1 MTHNILVVDDEPK
14 LCDLLAS
21 ALGQNDVQVFVAGN
35 GLHALKVLEQEDI
48 DLVISD
54 WRMPGMD
61 GPALLAEIKVRYPHV
76 PVIVMTAYSTV
87 KNAVQS
93 MRNGAYD
100 YIAKPF
106 DIDELDIT
114 VAKALQFRDIMRDN
128 ARMRAE
134 LDEHAQFDSLVGDSP
149 AFRKVLQ
156 AVDSVRDSSA
166 TILLTGESGT
176 GKEMVARAIH
186 KHGSR
191 ADKPFVAVNCA
202 AIPEGLL
209 ESEMFGHRKGAFTGA
224 VADRVGRF
232 QQADKG
238 TLFLDE
244 VGDMPLALQAKIL
257 RALQERVIEP
267 VGDPRER
274 KVDVRVIAATNKNL
288 LEAVANKE
296 FREDLYYRLN
306 VFPIEMAPL
315 RERVEDIPLLM
326 NELISRMEHEKRGSI
341 RFNSAAI
348 MSLCRHGWP
357 GNVRELANLVERMA
371 IMHPYGVIGV
381 VELPKK
387 FRYVDDEDEQ
397 LVDSLRSDME
407 ERVAI
412 NGHAPDFSNTAMLP
426 PEGLDLKDYLGNLEQ
441 GLIQQALDDA
451 NGIVARAAE
460 RLRIRRTTLVEKMR
474 KYGMSRKEGDE
485 QADD

>member
-1 MTHNILVVDDEPK
+1 MSHNVLVVDDEPK
-14 LCDLLAS
+14 LCDLLSS
-21 ALGQNDVQVFVAGN
+21 ALSQNDVHVFTASN
-35 GLHALKVLEQEDI
+35 GVQALAILEQEDI
-48 DLVISD
+48 DLVIND

-61 GPALLAEIKVRYPHV
+61 GPQLLAEVKQRYSHL

-114 VAKALQFRDIMRDN
+114 VHKALQFRDILRDN

-134 LDEHAQFDSLVGDSP
+134 LDQHQPFDSLMGDSP
-149 AFRKVLQ
+149 SFRRVLQ
-156 AVDSVRDSSA
+156 AIDSVRDSSA

-224 VADRVGRF
+224 VTDRVGRF
-232 QQADKG
+232 MQADKG

-274 KVDVRVIAATNKNL
+274 KVDVRVIAATHKNL

-306 VFPIEMAPL
+306 VFPIQLPAL
-315 RERVEDIPLLM
+315 RERIEDIAPLARHFAHNLGATAG
-326 NELISRMEHEKRGSI
+326 KRITGFSPDALQAMAEY
-341 RFNSAAI
+341 N
-348 MSLCRHGWP
+348 WP
-357 GNVRELANLVERMA
+357 GNIRELQNCVERA
-371 IMHPYGVIGV
+371 TIVATSSTIEDS
-381 VELPKK
+381 ELPPYL
-387 FRYVDDEDEQ
+387 FTAQPNQQCSVLESGPS
-397 LVDSLRSDME
+397 VP
-407 ERVAI
+407 
-412 NGHAPDFSNTAMLP
+412 PD
-426 PEGLDLKDYLGNLEQ
+426 LEAA
-441 GLIQQALDDA
+441 LAEVEKAYILAALQQANGVQAAAAQLIGISERSFWYRLKKLD
-451 NGIVARAAE
+451 IH
-460 RLRIRRTTLVEKMR
+460 VEKIVR
-474 KYGMSRKEGDE
+474 
-485 QADD
+485 

>member
-1 MTHNILVVDDEPK
+1 MSHNVLVVDDEPK

-21 ALGQNDVQVFVAGN
+21 ALSQNGIQVFTAGN
-35 GLHALKVLEQEDI
+35 GLHALTVLEREEI

-61 GPALLAEIKVRYPHV
+61 GPQLLAEIKVRFPHL

-93 MRNGAYD
+93 MRNGAFD
-100 YIAKPF
+100 YISKPF

-114 VAKALQFRDIMRDN
+114 VSKALQFRDILRDN
-128 ARMRAE
+128 QRLRAE
-134 LDEHAQFDSLVGDSP
+134 LDEHQQIDSLVGESP
-149 AFRKVLQ
+149 AFRRVLQ
-156 AVDSVRDSSA
+156 AVDSVRESSA

-186 KHGSR
+186 KHGNR

-224 VADRVGRF
+224 VADRIGRF

-274 KVDVRVIAATNKNL
+274 KVDVRVIAATNKDL
-288 LEAVANKE
+288 LEAVAKKE

-306 VFPIEMAPL
+306 VFPIPLPAL
-315 RERVEDIPLLM
+315 RERVEDIAPLARHFAHTLGATAGKRITGFSADALLTM
-326 NELISRMEHEKRGSI
+326 TSYPWPGNIRELQNCVERATIVAASHTIEEQDLPGYLFGARPVS
-341 RFNSAAI
+341 NSAAAI
-348 MSLCRHGWP
+348 LSDGP
-357 GNVRELANLVERMA
+357 GIPKDLEAALAE
-371 IMHPYGVIGV
+371 
-381 VELPKK
+381 
-387 FRYVDDEDEQ
+387 
-397 LVDSLRSDME
+397 
-407 ERVAI
+407 
-412 NGHAPDFSNTAMLP
+412 
-426 PEGLDLKDYLGNLEQ
+426 
-441 GLIQQALDDA
+441 
-451 NGIVARAAE
+451 
-460 RLRIRRTTLVEKMR
+460 VEKA
-474 KYGMSRKEGDE
+474 YILAALQETNGV
-485 QADD
+485 QAAAAQLIGISERSLWYRLKKLEIHVDKIAR

>member
-1 MTHNILVVDDEPK
+1 MSHNVLVVDDEPK
-14 LCDLLAS
+14 LCDLLSS
-21 ALGQNDVQVFVAGN
+21 ALSQNDVQVFTAGN
-35 GLHALKVLEQEDI
+35 GLQALAILEQQDI

-61 GPALLAEIKVRYPHV
+61 GPQLLAEVKQRYPQL

-114 VAKALQFRDIMRDN
+114 VNKALQFRDILRDN

-134 LDEHAQFDSLVGDSP
+134 LDEHQHVDSLIGDSP
-149 AFRKVLQ
+149 SFRRVLQ
-156 AVDSVRDSSA
+156 AIDSVRDSSA

-232 QQADKG
+232 LQADKG

-274 KVDVRVIAATNKNL
+274 KVDVRVIAATHKNL

-306 VFPIEMAPL
+306 VFPIPLPAL
-315 RERVEDIPLLM
+315 RERVEDIAPLARHFAHSLGATAG
-326 NELISRMEHEKRGSI
+326 KRITGFSPDALQAMAEY
-341 RFNSAAI
+341 N
-348 MSLCRHGWP
+348 WP
-357 GNVRELANLVERMA
+357 GNIRELQNCVERA
-371 IMHPYGVIGV
+371 TIVATSQTI
-381 VELPKK
+381 
-387 FRYVDDEDEQ
+387 ED
-397 LVDSLRSDME
+397 SD
-407 ERVAI
+407 
-412 NGHAPDFSNTAMLP
+412 LP
-426 PEGLDLKDYLGNLEQ
+426 PYLFTPQPNQHGAVPQLGPSVPPDLEAALAEVEKAYILAAL
-441 GLIQQALDDA
+441 QQA
-451 NGIVARAAE
+451 NGVQAAAAQLIGISE
-460 RLRIRRTTLVEKMR
+460 RSFWYRLKKLNIHVEKIAR
-474 KYGMSRKEGDE
+474 
-485 QADD
+485 

>member
-1 MTHNILVVDDEPK
+1 MTHNVLVVDDEPK

-21 ALGQNDVQVFVAGN
+21 ALSQNGISVFTAGN
-35 GLHALKVLEQEDI
+35 GLHALKVLEVEDI

-61 GPALLAEIKVRYPHV
+61 GPQLLAEIKSRFPQL

-93 MRNGAYD
+93 MRNGAFD

-114 VAKALQFRDIMRDN
+114 VSKALQFRDILKDN
-128 ARMRAE
+128 QRMRAE
-134 LDEHAQFDSLVGDSP
+134 LDEHQQIDSLIGDSP
-149 AFRKVLQ
+149 SFRRVLQ
-156 AVDSVRDSSA
+156 AIDSVRESNA

-186 KHGSR
+186 KHGNR

-224 VADRVGRF
+224 VTDRIGRF

-244 VGDMPLALQAKIL
+244 IGEMPLALQAKIL

-306 VFPIEMAPL
+306 VFPIPLPAL
-315 RERVEDIPLLM
+315 RERVEDIAPLARHFAHSLGAAAG
-326 NELISRMEHEKRGSI
+326 KRITGFSPQALQAMAHY
-341 RFNSAAI
+341 S
-348 MSLCRHGWP
+348 WP
-357 GNVRELANLVERMA
+357 GNIRELQNCVERA
-371 IMHPYGVIGV
+371 
-381 VELPKK
+381 
-387 FRYVDDEDEQ
+387 
-397 LVDSLRSDME
+397 
-407 ERVAI
+407 
-412 NGHAPDFSNTAMLP
+412 T
-426 PEGLDLKDYLGNLEQ
+426 
-441 GLIQQALDDA
+441 
-451 NGIVARAAE
+451 IVASGAVIEDDDLPAYLFASSPTGSGAILNEGASVPPDLDAALAE
-460 RLRIRRTTLVEKMR
+460 VEKA
-474 KYGMSRKEGDE
+474 YILAALAQSNGV
-485 QADD
+485 QAAAAQLIGISERSFWYRLKKLGIHVDKIVR

>member
-1 MTHNILVVDDEPK
+1 MSHNVLVVDDEPK
-14 LCDLLAS
+14 LCDLLSS
-21 ALGQNDVQVFVAGN
+21 ALSQNDVQVFTAGN
-35 GLHALKVLEQEDI
+35 GLQALAILEQQDI

-61 GPALLAEIKVRYPHV
+61 GPQLLAEVKQRYPQL

-114 VAKALQFRDIMRDN
+114 VNKALQFRDILRDN

-134 LDEHAQFDSLVGDSP
+134 LDEHQHVDSLIGDSP
-149 AFRKVLQ
+149 SFRRVLQ
-156 AVDSVRDSSA
+156 AIDSVRDSSA

-232 QQADKG
+232 LQADKG

-306 VFPIEMAPL
+306 VFPIPLPAL
-315 RERVEDIPLLM
+315 RERVEDIAPLARHFAHSLGATAG
-326 NELISRMEHEKRGSI
+326 KRINGFSPDALQAMAEY
-341 RFNSAAI
+341 N
-348 MSLCRHGWP
+348 WP
-357 GNVRELANLVERMA
+357 GNIRELQNCVERA
-371 IMHPYGVIGV
+371 TIVATSQTI
-381 VELPKK
+381 
-387 FRYVDDEDEQ
+387 ED
-397 LVDSLRSDME
+397 SD
-407 ERVAI
+407 
-412 NGHAPDFSNTAMLP
+412 LP
-426 PEGLDLKDYLGNLEQ
+426 PYLFTPQPNQHGAVPQLGPSVPPDLEAALAEVEKAYILAAL
-441 GLIQQALDDA
+441 QQA
-451 NGIVARAAE
+451 NGVQAAAAQLIGISE
-460 RLRIRRTTLVEKMR
+460 RSFWYRLKKLNIHVEKIAR
-474 KYGMSRKEGDE
+474 
-485 QADD
+485 

>member
-1 MTHNILVVDDEPK
+1 MSHNVLVVDDEPK
-14 LCDLLAS
+14 LCDLLSS
-21 ALGQNDVQVFVAGN
+21 ALSQNQIQVFTAGN
-35 GLHALKVLEQEDI
+35 GLQALAILEQEDI

-61 GPALLAEIKVRYPHV
+61 GPQLLAEVKLHYPHL

-114 VAKALQFRDIMRDN
+114 VSKALQFRDILRDN
-128 ARMRAE
+128 ARLRAE
-134 LDEHAQFDSLVGDSP
+134 LDEHQHIDSLIGDSP
-149 AFRKVLQ
+149 SFRRVLQ
-156 AVDSVRDSSA
+156 AIDSVRESSA

-232 QQADKG
+232 MQADKG

-288 LEAVANKE
+288 LQAVADKT

-306 VFPIEMAPL
+306 VFPIPLPAL
-315 RERVEDIPLLM
+315 RERVEDIAPLARHFAHNLGATAG
-326 NELISRMEHEKRGSI
+326 KRITGFSPG
-341 RFNSAAI
+341 ALQA
-348 MSLCRHGWP
+348 MAQYHWP
-357 GNVRELANLVERMA
+357 GNIRELQNCVERA
-371 IMHPYGVIGV
+371 TIVANSSI
-381 VELPKK
+381 L
-387 FRYVDDEDEQ
+387 Q
-397 LVDSLRSDME
+397 DSD
-407 ERVAI
+407 
-412 NGHAPDFSNTAMLP
+412 LP
-426 PEGLDLKDYLGNLEQ
+426 PYLFSAQPGQNSALPAPGPSVPPDLEAALAEVEKAYILAAL
-441 GLIQQALDDA
+441 QQANGVQAAAAQLIGISERSFWYRLKKLDIHVDK
-451 NGIVARAAE
+451 IVR
-460 RLRIRRTTLVEKMR
+460 
-474 KYGMSRKEGDE
+474 
-485 QADD
+485 

>member
-21 ALGQNDVQVFVAGN
+21 ALSQNDITVFTASN
-35 GLHALKVLEQEDI
+35 GLHALKVLEAEDI

-61 GPALLAEIKVRYPHV
+61 GPQLLAEIKNRFPQL

-93 MRNGAYD
+93 MRNGAFD

-114 VAKALQFRDIMRDN
+114 VSKALQFRDILKDN
-128 ARMRAE
+128 QRMRAE
-134 LDEHAQFDSLVGDSP
+134 LDEHQQIDSLVGDSP
-149 AFRKVLQ
+149 SFRQVLQ
-156 AVDSVRDSSA
+156 AVDSVRESNA

-186 KHGSR
+186 KHGNR

-224 VADRVGRF
+224 VSDRIGRF

-244 VGDMPLALQAKIL
+244 IGEMPLALQAKIL
-257 RALQERVIEP
+257 RALQERIIEP

-288 LEAVANKE
+288 LDAVANKE

-306 VFPIEMAPL
+306 VFPIPLPAL
-315 RERVEDIPLLM
+315 RERLEDIAPLARHFANTL
-326 NELISRMEHEKRGSI
+326 G
-341 RFNSAAI
+341 SAAGKRFSGFSPEALQA
-348 MSLCRHGWP
+348 MASYSWP
-357 GNVRELANLVERMA
+357 GNIRELQNCVERA
-371 IMHPYGVIGV
+371 
-381 VELPKK
+381 
-387 FRYVDDEDEQ
+387 
-397 LVDSLRSDME
+397 
-407 ERVAI
+407 
-412 NGHAPDFSNTAMLP
+412 T
-426 PEGLDLKDYLGNLEQ
+426 
-441 GLIQQALDDA
+441 
-451 NGIVARAAE
+451 IVASGTVIEEQDLPAYLFASQPADSSALTSDVNGVPADLEAALAE
-460 RLRIRRTTLVEKMR
+460 VEKT
-474 KYGMSRKEGDE
+474 YILAALQQSNGV
-485 QADD
+485 QAAAAQLIGISERSFWYRLKKLGIHVDKIVR

>member
-21 ALGQNDVQVFVAGN
+21 ALSQNDIQVFTASN

-61 GPALLAEIKVRYPHV
+61 GPQLLAEIKVRYPQL

-93 MRNGAYD
+93 MRNGAFD

-114 VAKALQFRDIMRDN
+114 VNKALQFRDILKDN
-128 ARMRAE
+128 QRMRAE
-134 LDEHAQFDSLVGDSP
+134 LEEHQQIDSLVGDSP
-149 AFRKVLQ
+149 TFRRVLQ
-156 AVDSVRDSSA
+156 AVDSVRESNA

-186 KHGSR
+186 KHGNR

-232 QQADKG
+232 MQADKG

-306 VFPIEMAPL
+306 VFPIPLPAL
-315 RERVEDIPLLM
+315 RERVEDIAPLARHFAHTLGATAG
-326 NELISRMEHEKRGSI
+326 KRITGFSPEALQAMA
-341 RFNSAAI
+341 NYS
-348 MSLCRHGWP
+348 WP
-357 GNVRELANLVERMA
+357 GNIRELQNCVERATIVASGSVIEEDDLPAYLFASRPTVDGTRVPLNVGTGVPPDLDAALVE
-371 IMHPYGVIGV
+371 
-381 VELPKK
+381 
-387 FRYVDDEDEQ
+387 
-397 LVDSLRSDME
+397 
-407 ERVAI
+407 
-412 NGHAPDFSNTAMLP
+412 
-426 PEGLDLKDYLGNLEQ
+426 
-441 GLIQQALDDA
+441 
-451 NGIVARAAE
+451 
-460 RLRIRRTTLVEKMR
+460 VEKS
-474 KYGMSRKEGDE
+474 YILAALQQSNGV
-485 QADD
+485 QAAAAQLIGISERSFWYRLKKLGIHVDKIVR

>member
-1 MTHNILVVDDEPK
+1 MSHNVLVVDDEPK
-14 LCDLLAS
+14 LCDLLSS
-21 ALGQNDVQVFVAGN
+21 ALSQNEVHVFTAGN
-35 GLHALKVLEQEDI
+35 GLQALAILEQEDI
-48 DLVISD
+48 DLIISD

-61 GPALLAEIKVRYPHV
+61 GPQLLAEIKARYPQL

-114 VAKALQFRDIMRDN
+114 VSKALQFRDILRDN

-134 LDEHAQFDSLVGDSP
+134 LDEHQHIENLIGDSP
-149 AFRKVLQ
+149 SFRRVLH
-156 AVDSVRDSSA
+156 AIDSVRDSNA

-186 KHGSR
+186 KHGCR

-232 QQADKG
+232 MQADKG

-288 LEAVANKE
+288 LQAVADKE

-306 VFPIEMAPL
+306 VFPIPLPPL
-315 RERVEDIPLLM
+315 RERLEDIAPLARHFAHSLGATAG
-326 NELISRMEHEKRGSI
+326 KRITGFSP
-341 RFNSAAI
+341 SALQA
-348 MSLCRHGWP
+348 MVQYNWP
-357 GNVRELANLVERMA
+357 GNIRELQNCVERA
-371 IMHPYGVIGV
+371 TIVATSHTI
-381 VELPKK
+381 
-387 FRYVDDEDEQ
+387 EDR
-397 LVDSLRSDME
+397 D
-407 ERVAI
+407 
-412 NGHAPDFSNTAMLP
+412 LP
-426 PEGLDLKDYLGNLEQ
+426 PYLFTAQASPTNTLLSPGPSVPPNLEAA
-441 GLIQQALDDA
+441 LAEVEKAYILAALQQAHGVQAAAAQLI
-451 NGIVARAAE
+451 GISE
-460 RLRIRRTTLVEKMR
+460 RSFWYRLKKLGIHVDKIVR
-474 KYGMSRKEGDE
+474 
-485 QADD
+485 

>member
-1 MTHNILVVDDEPK
+1 MSHNVLVVDDEPK
-14 LCDLLAS
+14 LCDLLSS
-21 ALGQNDVQVFVAGN
+21 ALSQNDVQVFTAGN
-35 GLHALKVLEQEDI
+35 GLQALAILEQQDI

-61 GPALLAEIKVRYPHV
+61 GPQLLAEVKQRYPQL

-114 VAKALQFRDIMRDN
+114 VNKALQFRDILRDN

-134 LDEHAQFDSLVGDSP
+134 LDEHQHVDSLIGDSP
-149 AFRKVLQ
+149 SFRRVLQ
-156 AVDSVRDSSA
+156 AIDSVRDSSA

-186 KHGSR
+186 KHGNR

-232 QQADKG
+232 LQADKG

-306 VFPIEMAPL
+306 VFPIPLPAL
-315 RERVEDIPLLM
+315 RERVEDIAPLARHFAHSLGATAG
-326 NELISRMEHEKRGSI
+326 KRITGFSPDALQAMAEY
-341 RFNSAAI
+341 N
-348 MSLCRHGWP
+348 WP
-357 GNVRELANLVERMA
+357 GNIRELQNCVERA
-371 IMHPYGVIGV
+371 TIVATSQTI
-381 VELPKK
+381 
-387 FRYVDDEDEQ
+387 ED
-397 LVDSLRSDME
+397 SD
-407 ERVAI
+407 
-412 NGHAPDFSNTAMLP
+412 LP
-426 PEGLDLKDYLGNLEQ
+426 PYLFTPQPNQHGAVPQLGPSVPPDLEAALAEVEKAYILAAL
-441 GLIQQALDDA
+441 QQA
-451 NGIVARAAE
+451 NGVQAAAAQLIGISE
-460 RLRIRRTTLVEKMR
+460 RSFWYRLKKLNIHVEKIAR
-474 KYGMSRKEGDE
+474 
-485 QADD
+485 

>member
-1 MTHNILVVDDEPK
+1 MSHNVLVVDDEPK
-14 LCDLLAS
+14 LCDLLSS
-21 ALGQNDVQVFVAGN
+21 ALSQNEVHVFTAGN
-35 GLHALKVLEQEDI
+35 GLQALAILEQEDI
-48 DLVISD
+48 DLIISD

-61 GPALLAEIKVRYPHV
+61 GPQLLAEVKARYPQL

-114 VAKALQFRDIMRDN
+114 VSKALQFRDILRDN

-134 LDEHAQFDSLVGDSP
+134 LDEHQHIENLIGDSP
-149 AFRKVLQ
+149 SFRRVLH
-156 AVDSVRDSSA
+156 AIDSVRDSNA

-232 QQADKG
+232 MQADKG

-288 LEAVANKE
+288 LQAVADKE

-306 VFPIEMAPL
+306 VFPIPLPPL
-315 RERVEDIPLLM
+315 RERVEDIAPLARHFAHSLGATAG
-326 NELISRMEHEKRGSI
+326 KRITGFSP
-341 RFNSAAI
+341 SALQA
-348 MSLCRHGWP
+348 MVQYNWP
-357 GNVRELANLVERMA
+357 GNIRELQNCVERA
-371 IMHPYGVIGV
+371 TIVANSHTI
-381 VELPKK
+381 
-387 FRYVDDEDEQ
+387 ED
-397 LVDSLRSDME
+397 SD
-407 ERVAI
+407 
-412 NGHAPDFSNTAMLP
+412 LP
-426 PEGLDLKDYLGNLEQ
+426 PYLFTAQASQTNTLLNPGPCVPPDLEAALAEVEKAYILAAL
-441 GLIQQALDDA
+441 QQAHGVQAAAAQLIGISERSFWYRLKKLDIHVDK
-451 NGIVARAAE
+451 IVR
-460 RLRIRRTTLVEKMR
+460 
-474 KYGMSRKEGDE
+474 
-485 QADD
+485 

>member
-1 MTHNILVVDDEPK
+1 MSHNVLVVDDEPK

-21 ALGQNDVQVFVAGN
+21 ALSQNDIQVFTAGN
-35 GLHALKVLEQEDI
+35 GLHALAVLEREEI

-61 GPALLAEIKVRYPHV
+61 GPQLLAEIKVRFPML

-100 YIAKPF
+100 YISKPF

-114 VAKALQFRDIMRDN
+114 VNKALQFRDILRDN
-128 ARMRAE
+128 ARLRAE
-134 LDEHAQFDSLVGDSP
+134 LDQHQQIDSLVGESP
-149 AFRKVLQ
+149 AFRQVLQ
-156 AVDSVRDSSA
+156 AVDSVRESNA

-186 KHGSR
+186 KHGNR
-191 ADKPFVAVNCA
+191 ADKPFIAVNCA

-232 QQADKG
+232 MQADKG

-267 VGDPRER
+267 VGDSRER
-274 KVDVRVIAATNKNL
+274 KVDVRVIAATNKDL
-288 LEAVANKE
+288 LEAVAKKE

-306 VFPIEMAPL
+306 VFPIPLPPL
-315 RERVEDIPLLM
+315 RERTEDIAPLALHFAHT
-326 NELISRMEHEKRGSI
+326 LGATAGKRITGFSPEAMLAMA
-341 RFNSAAI
+341 NYP
-348 MSLCRHGWP
+348 WP
-357 GNVRELANLVERMA
+357 GNIRELQNCVERA
-371 IMHPYGVIGV
+371 TIVASNHTIEESDLPAYLFGSHPVDSSVINLLNEGPGIPKDLDAALAEVEKAYILAALHETHGVQAAAAQLIGV
-381 VELPKK
+381 SERSLWYRLKK
-387 FRYVDDEDEQ
+387 LEIHVD
-397 LVDSLRSDME
+397 
-407 ERVAI
+407 
-412 NGHAPDFSNTAMLP
+412 
-426 PEGLDLKDYLGNLEQ
+426 K
-441 GLIQQALDDA
+441 
-451 NGIVARAAE
+451 IVR
-460 RLRIRRTTLVEKMR
+460 
-474 KYGMSRKEGDE
+474 
-485 QADD
+485 

>member
-1 MTHNILVVDDEPK
+1 MSHNVLVVDDEPK

-21 ALGQNDVQVFVAGN
+21 ALSQNDIQVFTAGN
-35 GLHALKVLEQEDI
+35 GLHALTVLEREEI

-61 GPALLAEIKVRYPHV
+61 GPQLLAEIKLRFPQL

-93 MRNGAYD
+93 MRNGAFD
-100 YIAKPF
+100 YISKPF

-114 VAKALQFRDIMRDN
+114 VSKALQFRDILRDN
-128 ARMRAE
+128 QRLRAE
-134 LDEHAQFDSLVGDSP
+134 LDEHQQIDSLVGESP
-149 AFRKVLQ
+149 AFRRVLQ
-156 AVDSVRDSSA
+156 AVDSVRESSA

-186 KHGSR
+186 KHGNR

-224 VADRVGRF
+224 VADRIGRF

-274 KVDVRVIAATNKNL
+274 KVDVRVIAATNKDL
-288 LEAVANKE
+288 LEAVAKKE

-306 VFPIEMAPL
+306 VFPIPLPAL
-315 RERVEDIPLLM
+315 RERVEDIAPLARHFAHTLGATAG
-326 NELISRMEHEKRGSI
+326 KRITG
-341 RFNSAAI
+341 FSADALLT
-348 MSLCRHGWP
+348 MTRYPWP
-357 GNVRELANLVERMA
+357 GNIRELQNCVERA
-371 IMHPYGVIGV
+371 
-381 VELPKK
+381 
-387 FRYVDDEDEQ
+387 
-397 LVDSLRSDME
+397 
-407 ERVAI
+407 
-412 NGHAPDFSNTAMLP
+412 T
-426 PEGLDLKDYLGNLEQ
+426 
-441 GLIQQALDDA
+441 
-451 NGIVARAAE
+451 IVAANHTIEEQDLPGYLFGARPVSSRAAAILSDGPGIPKDLDAALAE
-460 RLRIRRTTLVEKMR
+460 VEKA
-474 KYGMSRKEGDE
+474 YILAALQETNGV
-485 QADD
+485 QAAAAQLIGISERSLWYRLKKLEIHVDKIAR

>member
-1 MTHNILVVDDEPK
+1 MSHNVLVVDDEPK
-14 LCDLLAS
+14 LCDLLSS
-21 ALGQNDVQVFVAGN
+21 ALSQNDVQVFTAGN
-35 GLHALKVLEQEDI
+35 GLQALAILEQQDI

-61 GPALLAEIKVRYPHV
+61 GPQLLAEVKQRYPQL

-114 VAKALQFRDIMRDN
+114 VNKALQFRDILRDN

-134 LDEHAQFDSLVGDSP
+134 LDEHQHVDSLIGDSP
-149 AFRKVLQ
+149 SFRRVLQ
-156 AVDSVRDSSA
+156 AIDSVRDSSA

-186 KHGSR
+186 KHGNR

-232 QQADKG
+232 LQADKG

-274 KVDVRVIAATNKNL
+274 KVDVRVIAATHKNL

-306 VFPIEMAPL
+306 VFPIPLPAL
-315 RERVEDIPLLM
+315 RERVEDIAPLARHFAHSLGATAG
-326 NELISRMEHEKRGSI
+326 KRITGFSPDALQAMAEY
-341 RFNSAAI
+341 N
-348 MSLCRHGWP
+348 WP
-357 GNVRELANLVERMA
+357 GNIRELQNCVERA
-371 IMHPYGVIGV
+371 TIVATSQTI
-381 VELPKK
+381 
-387 FRYVDDEDEQ
+387 ED
-397 LVDSLRSDME
+397 SD
-407 ERVAI
+407 
-412 NGHAPDFSNTAMLP
+412 LP
-426 PEGLDLKDYLGNLEQ
+426 PYLFTPQPNQHGAVPQLGPSVPPDLEAALAEVEKAYILAAL
-441 GLIQQALDDA
+441 QQA
-451 NGIVARAAE
+451 NGVQAAAAQLIGISE
-460 RLRIRRTTLVEKMR
+460 RSFWYRLKKLNIHVEKIAR
-474 KYGMSRKEGDE
+474 
-485 QADD
+485 

>member
-1 MTHNILVVDDEPK
+1 MSHNVLVVDDEPK
-14 LCDLLAS
+14 LCDLLSS
-21 ALGQNDVQVFVAGN
+21 ALSQNDVHVFTASN
-35 GLHALKVLEQEDI
+35 GVQALAILEQEDI

-61 GPALLAEIKVRYPHV
+61 GPQLLAEVKQRYSHL

-114 VAKALQFRDIMRDN
+114 VHKALQFRDILRDN

-134 LDEHAQFDSLVGDSP
+134 LDQHQPFDNLIGDSP
-149 AFRKVLQ
+149 SFRRVLQ
-156 AVDSVRDSSA
+156 AIDSVRDSSA

-202 AIPEGLL
+202 ALPEGLL

-224 VADRVGRF
+224 VTDRVGRF
-232 QQADKG
+232 MQADKG

-274 KVDVRVIAATNKNL
+274 KVDVRVIAATHKNL

-306 VFPIEMAPL
+306 VFPIQLPAL
-315 RERVEDIPLLM
+315 RERIEDIAPLARHFAHNLGATAG
-326 NELISRMEHEKRGSI
+326 KRITGFSPDALQAMAEY
-341 RFNSAAI
+341 N
-348 MSLCRHGWP
+348 WP
-357 GNVRELANLVERMA
+357 GNIRELQNCVERA
-371 IMHPYGVIGV
+371 TIVATSSTI
-381 VELPKK
+381 
-387 FRYVDDEDEQ
+387 ED
-397 LVDSLRSDME
+397 SD
-407 ERVAI
+407 
-412 NGHAPDFSNTAMLP
+412 LP
-426 PEGLDLKDYLGNLEQ
+426 PYLFSAQPHQQCGVLESGPSVPPDLEATIAEVEKAYILAAL
-441 GLIQQALDDA
+441 QQANGVQAAAAQLIGISERSFWYRLKKLD
-451 NGIVARAAE
+451 IH
-460 RLRIRRTTLVEKMR
+460 VEKIVR
-474 KYGMSRKEGDE
+474 
-485 QADD
+485 

>member
-1 MTHNILVVDDEPK
+1 MSHNVLVVDDEPK
-14 LCDLLAS
+14 LCDLLSS
-21 ALGQNDVQVFVAGN
+21 ALSQNDVQVFTAGN
-35 GLHALKVLEQEDI
+35 GLQALAILEQQDI

-61 GPALLAEIKVRYPHV
+61 GPQLLAEVKQRYPQL

-114 VAKALQFRDIMRDN
+114 VNKALQFRDILRDN

-134 LDEHAQFDSLVGDSP
+134 LDEHQHVDSLIGDSP
-149 AFRKVLQ
+149 SFRRVLQ
-156 AVDSVRDSSA
+156 AIDSVRDSSA

-232 QQADKG
+232 LQADKG

-274 KVDVRVIAATNKNL
+274 KVDVRVIAATHKNL

-306 VFPIEMAPL
+306 VFPIPLPAL
-315 RERVEDIPLLM
+315 RERVEDIAPLARHFAHSLGATAG
-326 NELISRMEHEKRGSI
+326 KRITGFSPDALQAMAEY
-341 RFNSAAI
+341 N
-348 MSLCRHGWP
+348 WP
-357 GNVRELANLVERMA
+357 GNIRELRNVIERL
-371 IMHPYGVIGV
+371 II
-381 VELPKK
+381 L
-387 FRYVDDEDEQ
+387 
-397 LVDSLRSDME
+397 SE
-407 ERVAI
+407 ERI
-412 NGHAPDFSNTAMLP
+412 TP
-426 PEGLDLKDYLGNLEQ
+426 
-441 GLIQQALDDA
+441 
-451 NGIVARAAE
+451 
-460 RLRIRRTTLVEKMR
+460 
-474 KYGMSRKEGDE
+474 
-485 QADD
+485 ADVKAYC

>member
-1 MTHNILVVDDEPK
+1 MTHNVLVVDDEPK
-14 LCDLLAS
+14 LCELLAS
-21 ALGQNDVQVFVAGN
+21 ALGQDGLQVFTASN
-35 GLHALKVLEQEDI
+35 GLHALKVLEAEDI

-61 GPALLAEIKVRYPHV
+61 GPALLAEIKVRYPQM

-93 MRNGAYD
+93 MRNGAFD

-114 VAKALQFRDIMRDN
+114 VHKALQFRDIVKDN
-128 ARMRAE
+128 QRMRAE
-134 LDEHAQFDSLVGDSP
+134 LAEHQQIDSLVGDSP
-149 AFRKVLQ
+149 TFRQVLH
-156 AVDSVRDSSA
+156 AVDSVRESTA

-186 KHGSR
+186 QHGNR
-191 ADKPFVAVNCA
+191 AEKPFVAVNCA

-224 VADRVGRF
+224 VTDRVGRF
-232 QQADKG
+232 MQADGG

-274 KVDVRVIAATNKNL
+274 KVDVRVIAATNKDL
-288 LEAVANKE
+288 LTAVANKE

-306 VFPIEMAPL
+306 VFPIPLPPL
-315 RERVEDIPLLM
+315 RERSEDIAPLARHFAHTLGATAG
-326 NELISRMEHEKRGSI
+326 KRINGFSPQ
-341 RFNSAAI
+341 ALHA
-348 MSLCRHGWP
+348 MTQYAWP
-357 GNVRELANLVERMA
+357 GNIRELQNCVERA
-371 IMHPYGVIGV
+371 TIVASGHLI
-381 VELPKK
+381 EEEDLPAYL
-387 FRYVDDEDEQ
+387 FAASSHDGTG
-397 LVDSLRSDME
+397 SS
-407 ERVAI
+407 
-412 NGHAPDFSNTAMLP
+412 LP
-426 PEGLDLKDYLGNLEQ
+426 PGDSGVPSDLDAALAETEKTWIL
-441 GLIQQALDDA
+441 QALA
-451 NGIVARAAE
+451 QSNGVQAAAAQLIGISERSFWYRLKKLGIHVDKIVR
-460 RLRIRRTTLVEKMR
+460 
-474 KYGMSRKEGDE
+474 
-485 QADD
+485 

>member
-1 MTHNILVVDDEPK
+1 MSHNVLVVDDEPK

-21 ALGQNDVQVFVAGN
+21 ALSQGEIQVFTAGN
-35 GLHALKVLEQEDI
+35 GLHALAVLEREEI

-61 GPALLAEIKVRYPHV
+61 GPQLLAEIKLRYPGL

-93 MRNGAYD
+93 MRNGAFD
-100 YIAKPF
+100 YISKPF

-114 VAKALQFRDIMRDN
+114 VNKALQFRDILRDN
-128 ARMRAE
+128 ERLRAE
-134 LDEHAQFDSLVGDSP
+134 LDHHQQIDSMVGESP
-149 AFRKVLQ
+149 AFRRVLQ

-176 GKEMVARAIH
+176 GKEMIARAIH
-186 KHGSR
+186 KHGNR
-191 ADKPFVAVNCA
+191 AGKPFVAVNCA

-224 VADRVGRF
+224 VSDRVGRF
-232 QQADKG
+232 MQADKG

-306 VFPIEMAPL
+306 VFPIPLPPL
-315 RERVEDIPLLM
+315 RERSEDIAPLARHFSHVLGATAGKR
-326 NELISRMEHEKRGSI
+326 ISG
-341 RFNSAAI
+341 FSADALQA
-348 MSLCRHGWP
+348 MANYPWP
-357 GNVRELANLVERMA
+357 GNIRELQNCVERA
-371 IMHPYGVIGV
+371 TI
-381 VELPKK
+381 
-387 FRYVDDEDEQ
+387 
-397 LVDSLRSDME
+397 
-407 ERVAI
+407 VAS
-412 NGHAPDFSNTAMLP
+412 SNTIEENDLP
-426 PEGLDLKDYLGNLEQ
+426 AYLFGSRPIESNTGQFLTEGVGIPDNLDA
-441 GLIQQALDDA
+441 ALA
-451 NGIVARAAE
+451 N
-460 RLRIRRTTLVEKMR
+460 VEKA
-474 KYGMSRKEGDE
+474 YILAALQETNGV
-485 QADD
+485 QAAAAQLIGISERSLWYRLKKLEIHVDKIVR

>member
-1 MTHNILVVDDEPK
+1 MTHNVLVVDDEPK

-21 ALGQNDVQVFVAGN
+21 ALSQNGITVFTAGN
-35 GLHALKVLEQEDI
+35 GLHALKVLEAEDI

-61 GPALLAEIKVRYPHV
+61 GPQLLAEIKSRFPQL

-93 MRNGAYD
+93 MRNGAFD

-114 VAKALQFRDIMRDN
+114 VSKALQFRDILKDN
-128 ARMRAE
+128 QRMRAE
-134 LDEHAQFDSLVGDSP
+134 LDEHQQIDSLIGDSP
-149 AFRKVLQ
+149 TFRRVLQ
-156 AVDSVRDSSA
+156 AIDSVRDSNA

-176 GKEMVARAIH
+176 GKEMIARAIH
-186 KHGSR
+186 KHGNR

-232 QQADKG
+232 MQADQG

-244 VGDMPLALQAKIL
+244 IGEMPLALQAKIL

-288 LEAVANKE
+288 LDAVANKE

-306 VFPIEMAPL
+306 VFPIPLPAL
-315 RERVEDIPLLM
+315 RERVEDIAPLARHFAHTLGAAAG
-326 NELISRMEHEKRGSI
+326 KRFTG
-341 RFNSAAI
+341 FSAEALQA
-348 MSLCRHGWP
+348 MASYSWP
-357 GNVRELANLVERMA
+357 GNIRELQNCVERA
-371 IMHPYGVIGV
+371 
-381 VELPKK
+381 
-387 FRYVDDEDEQ
+387 
-397 LVDSLRSDME
+397 
-407 ERVAI
+407 
-412 NGHAPDFSNTAMLP
+412 T
-426 PEGLDLKDYLGNLEQ
+426 
-441 GLIQQALDDA
+441 
-451 NGIVARAAE
+451 IVASGAVIEEQDLPAYLFASNPGSIGAPIIEGNVPADLDAALAE
-460 RLRIRRTTLVEKMR
+460 VEKA
-474 KYGMSRKEGDE
+474 YILAALAQSNGV
-485 QADD
+485 QAAAAQLIGISERSFWYRLKKLGIHVDKIVR

>member
-1 MTHNILVVDDEPK
+1 MTHNVLVVDDEPK

-21 ALGQNDVQVFVAGN
+21 ALSQNGISVFTAGN
-35 GLHALKVLEQEDI
+35 GLHALKVLEVEDI

-61 GPALLAEIKVRYPHV
+61 GPQLLAEIKSRFPQL

-93 MRNGAYD
+93 MRNGAFD

-114 VAKALQFRDIMRDN
+114 VSKALQFRDILKDN
-128 ARMRAE
+128 QRLRAE
-134 LDEHAQFDSLVGDSP
+134 LDEHQQIDSLIGDSP
-149 AFRKVLQ
+149 SFRRVLQ
-156 AVDSVRDSSA
+156 AIDSVRESNA

-186 KHGSR
+186 KHGNR

-224 VADRVGRF
+224 VTDRIGRF

-244 VGDMPLALQAKIL
+244 IGEMPLALQAKIL

-306 VFPIEMAPL
+306 VFPIPLPAL
-315 RERVEDIPLLM
+315 RERVEDIAPLARHFAHSLGAAAG
-326 NELISRMEHEKRGSI
+326 KRITGFSPQALQAMAHY
-341 RFNSAAI
+341 S
-348 MSLCRHGWP
+348 WP
-357 GNVRELANLVERMA
+357 GNIRELQNCVERA
-371 IMHPYGVIGV
+371 
-381 VELPKK
+381 
-387 FRYVDDEDEQ
+387 
-397 LVDSLRSDME
+397 
-407 ERVAI
+407 
-412 NGHAPDFSNTAMLP
+412 T
-426 PEGLDLKDYLGNLEQ
+426 
-441 GLIQQALDDA
+441 
-451 NGIVARAAE
+451 IVASGTVIEDDDLPAYLFASSPAGSGAILNEGASVPPDLDAALAE
-460 RLRIRRTTLVEKMR
+460 VEKA
-474 KYGMSRKEGDE
+474 YILAALAQSNGV
-485 QADD
+485 QAAAAQLIGISERSFWYRLKKLGIHVDKIVR

>member
-1 MTHNILVVDDEPK
+1 MSHNVLVVDDEPK

-21 ALGQNDVQVFVAGN
+21 ALGQGDITVFTAGN
-35 GLHALKVLEQEDI
+35 GLHALTVLEREEI

-61 GPALLAEIKVRYPHV
+61 GPQLLAEIRVRFPDL

-93 MRNGAYD
+93 MRNGAFD
-100 YIAKPF
+100 YISKPF

-114 VAKALQFRDIMRDN
+114 VNKALQFRDIMRDN
-128 ARMRAE
+128 VRLRAE
-134 LDEHAQFDSLVGDSP
+134 LDQHQQIDSLVGESP
-149 AFRKVLQ
+149 SFRRVLQ
-156 AVDSVRDSSA
+156 AVDSVRDSNA

-186 KHGSR
+186 KHGNR

-232 QQADKG
+232 MQADKG

-257 RALQERVIEP
+257 RALQERIIEP

-274 KVDVRVIAATNKNL
+274 KVDVRVIAATNKDL
-288 LEAVANKE
+288 LDAVAKKE

-306 VFPIEMAPL
+306 VFPIPLPPL
-315 RERVEDIPLLM
+315 RERPEDIAPLARHFAHVLGATAG
-326 NELISRMEHEKRGSI
+326 KRITGFSPEALQAMA
-341 RFNSAAI
+341 NYP
-348 MSLCRHGWP
+348 WP
-357 GNVRELANLVERMA
+357 GNIRELQNCVERA
-371 IMHPYGVIGV
+371 TI
-381 VELPKK
+381 
-387 FRYVDDEDEQ
+387 
-397 LVDSLRSDME
+397 
-407 ERVAI
+407 VAS
-412 NGHAPDFSNTAMLP
+412 SNTIEESDLP
-426 PEGLDLKDYLGNLEQ
+426 AYLFGSRPIDSSVGQLFIDGPAIPENLDA
-441 GLIQQALDDA
+441 AL
-451 NGIVARAAE
+451 AE
-460 RLRIRRTTLVEKMR
+460 VEKN
-474 KYGMSRKEGDE
+474 YILAALQETNGV
-485 QADD
+485 QAAAAQLIGISERSLWYRLKKLEIHVDKIVR

>member
-21 ALGQNDVQVFVAGN
+21 ALSQNGISVFIAGN
-35 GLHALKVLEQEDI
+35 GLHALKVLEVEDI

-61 GPALLAEIKVRYPHV
+61 GPQLLAEIKSRYPQL

-93 MRNGAYD
+93 MRNGAFD

-114 VAKALQFRDIMRDN
+114 VSKALQFRDILKDN
-128 ARMRAE
+128 QRMRAE
-134 LDEHAQFDSLVGDSP
+134 LDEHQQIDSLVGDSP
-149 AFRKVLQ
+149 SFRRVLH
-156 AVDSVRDSSA
+156 AIDSVRESNA

-186 KHGSR
+186 KHGNR

-232 QQADKG
+232 LQADKG

-244 VGDMPLALQAKIL
+244 IGEMPLPLQAKIL

-306 VFPIEMAPL
+306 VFPIPLPAL
-315 RERVEDIPLLM
+315 RERVEDIAPLARHFAHTLGATAG
-326 NELISRMEHEKRGSI
+326 KRFTGFSPE
-341 RFNSAAI
+341 ALQA
-348 MSLCRHGWP
+348 MAGYAWP
-357 GNVRELANLVERMA
+357 GNIRELQNCVERA
-371 IMHPYGVIGV
+371 
-381 VELPKK
+381 
-387 FRYVDDEDEQ
+387 
-397 LVDSLRSDME
+397 
-407 ERVAI
+407 
-412 NGHAPDFSNTAMLP
+412 T
-426 PEGLDLKDYLGNLEQ
+426 
-441 GLIQQALDDA
+441 
-451 NGIVARAAE
+451 IVASGAVIEEHDLPAYLFASSPAANAAVLSE
-460 RLRIRRTTLVEKMR
+460 GTSVPPDLEAALAEVEKA
-474 KYGMSRKEGDE
+474 YILAALAQSNGV
-485 QADD
+485 QAAAAQLIGISERSFWYRLKKLGIHVDKIVR

>member
-1 MTHNILVVDDEPK
+1 MSHNVLVVDDEPK
-14 LCDLLAS
+14 LCDLLSS
-21 ALGQNDVQVFVAGN
+21 ALSQNDVQVFTAGN
-35 GLHALKVLEQEDI
+35 GLQALAILEQQDI

-61 GPALLAEIKVRYPHV
+61 GPQLLAEVKQRYPQL

-114 VAKALQFRDIMRDN
+114 VNKALQFRDILRDN

-134 LDEHAQFDSLVGDSP
+134 LDEHQHVDSLIGDSP
-149 AFRKVLQ
+149 SFRRVLQ
-156 AVDSVRDSSA
+156 AIDSVRDSSA

-232 QQADKG
+232 MQADKG

-288 LEAVANKE
+288 LQAVADKE

-306 VFPIEMAPL
+306 VFPIPLPAL
-315 RERVEDIPLLM
+315 RERVEDIASLARHFAHNLGATAG
-326 NELISRMEHEKRGSI
+326 KRITGFSP
-341 RFNSAAI
+341 SALQA
-348 MSLCRHGWP
+348 MAQYSWP
-357 GNVRELANLVERMA
+357 GNIRELQNCVERA
-371 IMHPYGVIGV
+371 TIVANSSTI
-381 VELPKK
+381 
-387 FRYVDDEDEQ
+387 Q
-397 LVDSLRSDME
+397 DSD
-407 ERVAI
+407 
-412 NGHAPDFSNTAMLP
+412 LP
-426 PEGLDLKDYLGNLEQ
+426 PYLFSAQPGQSSALLAPGPSVPPDLEAALAEVEKAYILSAL
-441 GLIQQALDDA
+441 QQANGVQAAAAQLIGISERSFWYRLKKLDIHVDK
-451 NGIVARAAE
+451 IVR
-460 RLRIRRTTLVEKMR
+460 
-474 KYGMSRKEGDE
+474 
-485 QADD
+485 

>member
-1 MTHNILVVDDEPK
+1 MTHNVLVVDDEPK

-21 ALGQNDVQVFVAGN
+21 ALNQNGITVFTAGN
-35 GLHALKVLEQEDI
+35 GLHALKVLETEDI

-61 GPALLAEIKVRYPHV
+61 GPQLLAEIKSRFAHL

-93 MRNGAYD
+93 MRNGAFD

-114 VAKALQFRDIMRDN
+114 VSKALQFRDILKDN
-128 ARMRAE
+128 QRMRAE
-134 LDEHAQFDSLVGDSP
+134 LDEHQQIDSLIGDSP
-149 AFRKVLQ
+149 SFRRVLQ
-156 AVDSVRDSSA
+156 AIDSVRDSNA

-186 KHGSR
+186 KHGNR

-232 QQADKG
+232 LQADKG

-244 VGDMPLALQAKIL
+244 IGEMPLALQAKIL

-288 LEAVANKE
+288 LDAVANKE

-306 VFPIEMAPL
+306 VFPIPLPAL
-315 RERVEDIPLLM
+315 RERVEDIAPLARHFAHVLGATAGKR
-326 NELISRMEHEKRGSI
+326 ISGFSP
-341 RFNSAAI
+341 AALQA
-348 MSLCRHGWP
+348 MARYSWP
-357 GNVRELANLVERMA
+357 GNIRELQNCVERA
-371 IMHPYGVIGV
+371 
-381 VELPKK
+381 
-387 FRYVDDEDEQ
+387 
-397 LVDSLRSDME
+397 
-407 ERVAI
+407 
-412 NGHAPDFSNTAMLP
+412 T
-426 PEGLDLKDYLGNLEQ
+426 
-441 GLIQQALDDA
+441 
-451 NGIVARAAE
+451 IVASGTVIDNDDLPAYLFASAAATCSAIPTE
-460 RLRIRRTTLVEKMR
+460 GMGVPSDLEAALAQVEKN
-474 KYGMSRKEGDE
+474 YILAALAQSNGV
-485 QADD
+485 QAAAAQLIGISERSFWYRLKKLGIHVDKIVR

>member
-1 MTHNILVVDDEPK
+1 MSHNVLVVDDEPK
-14 LCDLLAS
+14 LCDLLSS
-21 ALGQNDVQVFVAGN
+21 ALSQNEVHVFTAGN
-35 GLHALKVLEQEDI
+35 GLQALAILEQEDI
-48 DLVISD
+48 DLIISD

-61 GPALLAEIKVRYPHV
+61 GPQLLAEVKARYPQL

-114 VAKALQFRDIMRDN
+114 VSKALQFRDILRDN

-134 LDEHAQFDSLVGDSP
+134 LDEHQHIENLIGDSP
-149 AFRKVLQ
+149 SFRRVLH
-156 AVDSVRDSSA
+156 AIDSVRDSNA

-232 QQADKG
+232 MQADKG

-288 LEAVANKE
+288 LQAVADKE

-306 VFPIEMAPL
+306 VFPIPLPPL
-315 RERVEDIPLLM
+315 RERVEDIAPLARHFAHSLGATAG
-326 NELISRMEHEKRGSI
+326 KRITGFSP
-341 RFNSAAI
+341 SALQA
-348 MSLCRHGWP
+348 MVQYNWP
-357 GNVRELANLVERMA
+357 GNIRELQNCVERA
-371 IMHPYGVIGV
+371 TIVANSHTI
-381 VELPKK
+381 
-387 FRYVDDEDEQ
+387 ED
-397 LVDSLRSDME
+397 SD
-407 ERVAI
+407 
-412 NGHAPDFSNTAMLP
+412 LP
-426 PEGLDLKDYLGNLEQ
+426 PYLFTAQASPTNTLLSPGACVPPDLEAALAEVEKAYILAAL
-441 GLIQQALDDA
+441 QQAHGVQAAAAQLI
-451 NGIVARAAE
+451 GISE
-460 RLRIRRTTLVEKMR
+460 RSFWYRLKKLGIHVDKIVR
-474 KYGMSRKEGDE
+474 
-485 QADD
+485 

>member
-1 MTHNILVVDDEPK
+1 VMTHNVLVVDDEPK

-21 ALGQNDVQVFVAGN
+21 ALSQSGIQVFTAGN
-35 GLHALKVLEQEDI
+35 GLHALKVLEAEDI

-61 GPALLAEIKVRYPHV
+61 GPQLLAEIKTRYPQL

-93 MRNGAYD
+93 MRNGAFD

-114 VAKALQFRDIMRDN
+114 VNKALQYRDILKDN
-128 ARMRAE
+128 QRMRAE
-134 LDEHAQFDSLVGDSP
+134 LDEHQQIDSLIGDSP
-149 AFRKVLQ
+149 SFRRVLH
-156 AVDSVRDSSA
+156 AIDSVRESNA

-186 KHGSR
+186 KHGNR

-232 QQADKG
+232 MQADQG

-244 VGDMPLALQAKIL
+244 IGEMPLALQAKIL

-288 LEAVANKE
+288 LDAVANKE

-306 VFPIEMAPL
+306 VFPIPLPAL
-315 RERVEDIPLLM
+315 RERVEDIAPLARHFAHTLGATAG
-326 NELISRMEHEKRGSI
+326 KRITG
-341 RFNSAAI
+341 FSAEALQA
-348 MSLCRHGWP
+348 MANYSWP
-357 GNVRELANLVERMA
+357 GNIRELQNCVERA
-371 IMHPYGVIGV
+371 
-381 VELPKK
+381 
-387 FRYVDDEDEQ
+387 
-397 LVDSLRSDME
+397 
-407 ERVAI
+407 
-412 NGHAPDFSNTAMLP
+412 T
-426 PEGLDLKDYLGNLEQ
+426 
-441 GLIQQALDDA
+441 
-451 NGIVARAAE
+451 IVASAAVIE
-460 RLRIRRTTLVEKMR
+460 EDDLPAYLFASRSTDSGVLVAEGSVPADLEAALAQVEKS
-474 KYGMSRKEGDE
+474 YILAALAQSNGV
-485 QADD
+485 QAAAAQLIGISERSFWYRLKKLGIHVDKIVR

>member
-1 MTHNILVVDDEPK
+1 MTHNVLVVDDEPK

-21 ALGQNDVQVFVAGN
+21 ALSQNGITVFTAGN
-35 GLHALKVLEQEDI
+35 GLHALKGLEAEDI

-61 GPALLAEIKVRYPHV
+61 GPQLLAEIKNRFPQL

-93 MRNGAYD
+93 MRNGAFD

-114 VAKALQFRDIMRDN
+114 VSKALQFRDILKDN
-128 ARMRAE
+128 QRMRAE
-134 LDEHAQFDSLVGDSP
+134 LDEHQQIDSLVGDSP
-149 AFRKVLQ
+149 SFRRVLQ
-156 AVDSVRDSSA
+156 AIDSVRESSA

-186 KHGSR
+186 KHGNR

-224 VADRVGRF
+224 VTDRIGRF

-244 VGDMPLALQAKIL
+244 IGEMPLALQAKIL

-288 LEAVANKE
+288 LDAVANKE

-306 VFPIEMAPL
+306 VFPIPLPAL
-315 RERVEDIPLLM
+315 RERVEDIAPLARHFAHTLGAAAG
-326 NELISRMEHEKRGSI
+326 KRFSG
-341 RFNSAAI
+341 FSAEALQA
-348 MSLCRHGWP
+348 MASYSWP
-357 GNVRELANLVERMA
+357 GNIRELQNCVERATIVASGSVIEDDDLPAYLFASRPSEGGAPLVENN
-371 IMHPYGVIGV
+371 GVPADLEAALAQ
-381 VELPKK
+381 VE
-387 FRYVDDEDEQ
+387 
-397 LVDSLRSDME
+397 
-407 ERVAI
+407 
-412 NGHAPDFSNTAMLP
+412 
-426 PEGLDLKDYLGNLEQ
+426 KDYILAALQQSNGVQAAAAQLIGISERSFWYRLKKLG
-441 GLIQQALDDA
+441 IHVDK
-451 NGIVARAAE
+451 IVR
-460 RLRIRRTTLVEKMR
+460 
-474 KYGMSRKEGDE
+474 
-485 QADD
+485 

>member
-1 MTHNILVVDDEPK
+1 MTHNVLVVDDEPK

-21 ALGQNDVQVFVAGN
+21 ALSQNDIQVFTAGN
-35 GLHALKVLEQEDI
+35 GLHALAVLEREEI
-48 DLVISD
+48 DLVITD

-61 GPALLAEIKVRYPHV
+61 GPQLLAEIRQRFAQL

-100 YIAKPF
+100 YISKPF

-114 VAKALQFRDIMRDN
+114 VHKALQFRDILRDN
-128 ARMRAE
+128 QRLRAE
-134 LDEHAQFDSLVGDSP
+134 LDEHQQIDSLVGESP
-149 AFRKVLQ
+149 AFRRVLQ
-156 AVDSVRDSSA
+156 AVDSVRESSA

-186 KHGSR
+186 KHGNR

-209 ESEMFGHRKGAFTGA
+209 ESEMFGHKKGAFTGA
-224 VADRVGRF
+224 VSDRIGRF

-274 KVDVRVIAATNKNL
+274 KVDVRVIAATNKDL
-288 LEAVANKE
+288 LDAVARKE

-306 VFPIEMAPL
+306 VFPIPLPAL
-315 RERVEDIPLLM
+315 RERVEDIPALARHFAHILGATAGKRIAGFSPEALLAM
-326 NELISRMEHEKRGSI
+326 TNYP
-341 RFNSAAI
+341 
-348 MSLCRHGWP
+348 WP
-357 GNVRELANLVERMA
+357 GNIRELQNCVERA
-371 IMHPYGVIGV
+371 
-381 VELPKK
+381 
-387 FRYVDDEDEQ
+387 
-397 LVDSLRSDME
+397 
-407 ERVAI
+407 
-412 NGHAPDFSNTAMLP
+412 T
-426 PEGLDLKDYLGNLEQ
+426 
-441 GLIQQALDDA
+441 
-451 NGIVARAAE
+451 IVASTATIEESDLPAYLFGSRPLDGSAASILSDGAGIPTDLDAALAE
-460 RLRIRRTTLVEKMR
+460 VEKA
-474 KYGMSRKEGDE
+474 YILAAL
-485 QADD
+485 QASNGVQAAAAQLIGISERSFWYRLKKLEVHVDKIVR

>member
-1 MTHNILVVDDEPK
+1 MTHNVLVVDDEPK

-21 ALGQNDVQVFVAGN
+21 ALNQNGITVFTAGN
-35 GLHALKVLEQEDI
+35 GLHALKVLETEDI

-61 GPALLAEIKVRYPHV
+61 GPQLLAEIKSRFAHL

-93 MRNGAYD
+93 MRNGAFD

-114 VAKALQFRDIMRDN
+114 VSKALQFRDILKDN
-128 ARMRAE
+128 QRMRAE
-134 LDEHAQFDSLVGDSP
+134 LDEHQQIDSLIGDSP
-149 AFRKVLQ
+149 SFRRVLQ
-156 AVDSVRDSSA
+156 AMDSVRESNA

-186 KHGSR
+186 KHGNR

-232 QQADKG
+232 LQADKG

-244 VGDMPLALQAKIL
+244 IGEMPLALQAKIL

-288 LEAVANKE
+288 LDAVANKE

-306 VFPIEMAPL
+306 VFPIPLPAL
-315 RERVEDIPLLM
+315 RERVEDIAPLARHFAHVLGATAGKR
-326 NELISRMEHEKRGSI
+326 ISGFSP
-341 RFNSAAI
+341 AALQA
-348 MSLCRHGWP
+348 MARYSWP
-357 GNVRELANLVERMA
+357 GNIRELQNCVERA
-371 IMHPYGVIGV
+371 
-381 VELPKK
+381 
-387 FRYVDDEDEQ
+387 
-397 LVDSLRSDME
+397 
-407 ERVAI
+407 
-412 NGHAPDFSNTAMLP
+412 T
-426 PEGLDLKDYLGNLEQ
+426 
-441 GLIQQALDDA
+441 
-451 NGIVARAAE
+451 IVASGTVIDDDDLPAYLFASAAATCSAIPTE
-460 RLRIRRTTLVEKMR
+460 GMGVPSDLEAALAQVEKN
-474 KYGMSRKEGDE
+474 YILAALAQSNGV
-485 QADD
+485 QAAAAQLIGISERSFWYRLKKLGIHVDKIVR

>member
-1 MTHNILVVDDEPK
+1 MSHNVLVVDDEPK

-21 ALGQNDVQVFVAGN
+21 ALGQNDIQVFTAGN
-35 GLHALKVLEQEDI
+35 GLHALTVLEREEI

-61 GPALLAEIKVRYPHV
+61 GPQLLAEIKQRFPHL

-100 YIAKPF
+100 YISKPF

-114 VAKALQFRDIMRDN
+114 VHKALQFGDILRDN
-128 ARMRAE
+128 QRLRAE
-134 LDEHAQFDSLVGDSP
+134 LDEHQQIDSLVGESP
-149 AFRKVLQ
+149 SFRRVLQ
-156 AVDSVRDSSA
+156 AVDSVRESSA

-186 KHGSR
+186 KHGNR

-209 ESEMFGHRKGAFTGA
+209 ESEMFGHKKGAFTGA
-224 VADRVGRF
+224 VSDRIGRF

-288 LEAVANKE
+288 LEAVARKE

-306 VFPIEMAPL
+306 VFPIPLPAL
-315 RERVEDIPLLM
+315 RERVEDIPSLARHFAHVLGATAGKRITGFSPEALLAM
-326 NELISRMEHEKRGSI
+326 ANYP
-341 RFNSAAI
+341 
-348 MSLCRHGWP
+348 WP
-357 GNVRELANLVERMA
+357 GNIRELQNCVERA
-371 IMHPYGVIGV
+371 
-381 VELPKK
+381 
-387 FRYVDDEDEQ
+387 
-397 LVDSLRSDME
+397 
-407 ERVAI
+407 
-412 NGHAPDFSNTAMLP
+412 T
-426 PEGLDLKDYLGNLEQ
+426 
-441 GLIQQALDDA
+441 
-451 NGIVARAAE
+451 IVASSQTIEESDLPAYLFGSKPLDSSTSSILSDGPGIPKDLDAALAE
-460 RLRIRRTTLVEKMR
+460 VEKA
-474 KYGMSRKEGDE
+474 YILAALHETNGV
-485 QADD
+485 QAAAAQLIGISERSLWYRLKKLEIHVDKIVR

>member
-1 MTHNILVVDDEPK
+1 MTKRSARKSVMTHNVLVVDDEPK

-21 ALGQNDVQVFVAGN
+21 ALSQNDIQVFTASN
-35 GLHALKVLEQEDI
+35 GLHALTVLEREDI

-61 GPALLAEIKVRYPHV
+61 GPQLLAEIKLRFPQL

-100 YIAKPF
+100 YISKPF

-114 VAKALQFRDIMRDN
+114 VNKALQFRDILRDN
-128 ARMRAE
+128 VRLRAE
-134 LDEHAQFDSLVGDSP
+134 LDEHQQIDSLVGDSP
-149 AFRKVLQ
+149 TFRRVLH
-156 AVDSVRDSSA
+156 AVDSVRESNA

-186 KHGSR
+186 KHGNR

-232 QQADKG
+232 QQADRG

-244 VGDMPLALQAKIL
+244 IGEMPLALQAKIL

-288 LEAVANKE
+288 LDAVANKE

-306 VFPIEMAPL
+306 VFPIQLPAL
-315 RERVEDIPLLM
+315 RERAEDIVPLARHFAQT
-326 NELISRMEHEKRGSI
+326 ISATAGKRITGFSPDALLAMT
-341 RFNSAAI
+341 NYP
-348 MSLCRHGWP
+348 WP
-357 GNVRELANLVERMA
+357 GNIRELQNCVERATIVASSHVIEEQDLPAYLFGSRPSENTAANLFTDSPG
-371 IMHPYGVIGV
+371 I
-381 VELPKK
+381 PK
-387 FRYVDDEDEQ
+387 D
-397 LVDSLRSDME
+397 
-407 ERVAI
+407 
-412 NGHAPDFSNTAMLP
+412 
-426 PEGLDLKDYLGNLEQ
+426 LDA
-441 GLIQQALDDA
+441 ALS
-451 NGIVARAAE
+451 E
-460 RLRIRRTTLVEKMR
+460 VEKA
-474 KYGMSRKEGDE
+474 YILSALQETNGV
-485 QADD
+485 QAAAAQLIGISERSFWYRLKKLEIHVDKIVR